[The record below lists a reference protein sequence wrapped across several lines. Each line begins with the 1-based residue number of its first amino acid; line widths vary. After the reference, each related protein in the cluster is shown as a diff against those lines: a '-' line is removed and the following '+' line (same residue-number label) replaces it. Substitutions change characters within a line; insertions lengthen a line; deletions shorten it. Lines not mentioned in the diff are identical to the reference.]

1 MIMPAFGAY
10 TGMLNVLDRAYAGLF
25 DPGGLFACMLGRQ
38 RVYKVAG
45 SVLRP
50 G

>member
-1 MIMPAFGAY
+1 MPAFGAY

-25 DPGGLFACMLGRQ
+25 DVDGLFACMLGRQ
-38 RVYKVAG
+38 RVYKVTR

>member
-10 TGMLNVLDRAYAGLF
+10 TGMLNVLDRAYSGIF
-25 DPGGLFACMLGRQ
+25 DADGLFACMLGRQ
-38 RVYKVAG
+38 RVYRVTG
-45 SVLRP
+45 SLLRP